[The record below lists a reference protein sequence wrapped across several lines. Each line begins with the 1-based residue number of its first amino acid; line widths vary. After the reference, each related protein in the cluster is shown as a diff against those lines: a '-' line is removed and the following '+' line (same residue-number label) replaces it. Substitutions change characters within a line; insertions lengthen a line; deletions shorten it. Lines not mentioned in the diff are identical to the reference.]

1 MESQISTAKHEHST
15 LQLTKHG
22 AQAELADLTRS
33 QKELELRIAD
43 LRAADARAGG
53 QRHALEGELADI
65 QAQIAQKEKVLAAL
79 LPKWE
84 THRVAEAEQRRVLDD
99 ANAKL
104 SALYAKQGRLQRFR
118 TRAERDQFLRSE
130 LAALE
135 SHKATQS
142 DAVKASGVELQTAVA
157 LRDQLDERI
166 ADVSQRGEDSRGR
179 ARELGE
185 ELAKFVEQR
194 GEWVE
199 QRKDLWRE
207 DAKLDS
213 TRNHAADEL
222 RSAERS
228 LASMMD
234 KVSAEMLGHSIRS
247 LLYVF
252 QDTGIGLRAV
262 DSIAERLNL
271 DGVYGPLYRLFEV
284 TDVNFNTAVELTAGN
299 RYRSSYY
306 AHTVTYHFSSLFHV
320 VVDTDQTASRVLEV
334 MLRERT
340 GRVTFMP
347 LNRLKPK
354 NPVPPHADDAIPLL
368 EKLRY
373 DPTHAKAFEQV
384 FGKTCVC
391 RDLTV
396 AAAYVKSHGINTI
409 TLDGDKVDRKG
420 ALTGGYYDVR
430 RSRLDA
436 VKNVATWRSRVASE
450 ENHSRE
456 VKAATLKFDQEIA
469 RVGGSIQVLGNQQKM
484 AREAR
489 EGISAETAALQKEK
503 ERIEFKIT
511 KLEEDVQE
519 LNGELRALGTRI
531 EAYRLELSSPMVQ
544 ELSAQ
549 ERAYIDELSRD
560 IEAQQ
565 KLLVEMGKTKTE
577 VCISISRTSPY

>member
-1 MESQISTAKHEHST
+1 LESQISTAKHELST

-22 AQAELADLTRS
+22 AQAELADLIRS

-53 QRHALEGELADI
+53 QRNALEGELADI
-65 QAQIAQKEKVLAAL
+65 QAQVAQKEEALAAL

-166 ADVSQRGEDSRGR
+166 ADVNQRGEDSRGR

-213 TRNHAADEL
+213 TRSHAADEL

-234 KVSAEMLGHSIRS
+234 KVSAEVRGHSIR
-247 LLYVF
+247 
-252 QDTGIGLRAV
+252 
-262 DSIAERLNL
+262 N
-271 DGVYGPLYRLFEV
+271 
-284 TDVNFNTAVELTAGN
+284 
-299 RYRSSYY
+299 
-306 AHTVTYHFSSLFHV
+306 
-320 VVDTDQTASRVLEV
+320 
-334 MLRERT
+334 
-340 GRVTFMP
+340 
-347 LNRLKPK
+347 
-354 NPVPPHADDAIPLL
+354 
-368 EKLRY
+368 
-373 DPTHAKAFEQV
+373 
-384 FGKTCVC
+384 
-391 RDLTV
+391 
-396 AAAYVKSHGINTI
+396 
-409 TLDGDKVDRKG
+409 
-420 ALTGGYYDVR
+420 
-430 RSRLDA
+430 
-436 VKNVATWRSRVASE
+436 
-450 ENHSRE
+450 
-456 VKAATLKFDQEIA
+456 
-469 RVGGSIQVLGNQQKM
+469 
-484 AREAR
+484 
-489 EGISAETAALQKEK
+489 
-503 ERIEFKIT
+503 
-511 KLEEDVQE
+511 
-519 LNGELRALGTRI
+519 
-531 EAYRLELSSPMVQ
+531 
-544 ELSAQ
+544 
-549 ERAYIDELSRD
+549 
-560 IEAQQ
+560 
-565 KLLVEMGKTKTE
+565 
-577 VCISISRTSPY
+577 

>member
-1 MESQISTAKHEHST
+1 
-15 LQLTKHG
+15 
-22 AQAELADLTRS
+22 
-33 QKELELRIAD
+33 
-43 LRAADARAGG
+43 
-53 QRHALEGELADI
+53 
-65 QAQIAQKEKVLAAL
+65 
-79 LPKWE
+79 
-84 THRVAEAEQRRVLDD
+84 
-99 ANAKL
+99 
-104 SALYAKQGRLQRFR
+104 
-118 TRAERDQFLRSE
+118 
-130 LAALE
+130 
-135 SHKATQS
+135 
-142 DAVKASGVELQTAVA
+142 
-157 LRDQLDERI
+157 
-166 ADVSQRGEDSRGR
+166 
-179 ARELGE
+179 
-185 ELAKFVEQR
+185 
-194 GEWVE
+194 
-199 QRKDLWRE
+199 
-207 DAKLDS
+207 
-213 TRNHAADEL
+213 
-222 RSAERS
+222 
-228 LASMMD
+228 
-234 KVSAEMLGHSIRS
+234 
-247 LLYVF
+247 
-252 QDTGIGLRAV
+252 
-262 DSIAERLNL
+262 
-271 DGVYGPLYRLFEV
+271 
-284 TDVNFNTAVELTAGN
+284 
-299 RYRSSYY
+299 
-306 AHTVTYHFSSLFHV
+306 V

-373 DPTHAKAFEQV
+373 DPAHAKAFEQV

-436 VKNVATWRSRVASE
+436 VKNVASWRSRVASE
-450 ENHSRE
+450 ENRSRE

-469 RVGGSIQVLGNQQKM
+469 RVGGRIQVLGNQQKM

-489 EGISAETAALQKEK
+489 EDISAETAALQKEK
-503 ERIEFKIT
+503 ERVEGRIT

-519 LNGELRALGTRI
+519 LNGELRALVTRI

-577 VCISISRTSPY
+577 VCISIPSVQVRIDEGISWAEARISFKSN